1 LAHDDAAEAFVA
13 RLLGDREDLLAE
25 ARRDLAPQA
34 WAAVDRTPVQP
45 PGNDRSAHDARPAAT
60 SPRGVLGP
68 SSMVVPAHLDL
79 RACGPVRP
87 TAQTPDHARRHR
99 RTVAGRV
106 LDRCLDGGRHRRT
119 VAGRVL
125 DRCLDGGRPADAVRR
140 SLPTD

>member
-60 SPRGVLGP
+60 SPRGRPGP
-68 SSMVVPAHLDL
+68 KLN
-79 RACGPVRP
+79 
-87 TAQTPDHARRHR
+87 
-99 RTVAGRV
+99 
-106 LDRCLDGGRHRRT
+106 
-119 VAGRVL
+119 
-125 DRCLDGGRPADAVRR
+125 GRPRTSRPARLRTRPPNGADSRSCSSPPSHCGWACTRPLSRRR
-140 SLPTD
+140 SPPSHCGWACTRPLSRRRSPC